1 MNDNRP
7 DPDSLLMLIRQDRS
21 ISDRGHLR
29 IFFGSAAGVG
39 KTYAMLSEAQQQLE
53 AGIDVV
59 VGIVET
65 HGREETNFLLKG
77 LPIIPLQSI
86 EHRGIQIQEFNLE
99 AALER
104 KPSLILVDELAHTNA
119 PNSRHMKRWQDVE
132 ELLTHG
138 IDVYTTLNVQH
149 LESMNDIVAKITGTV
164 VRETIP
170 DTVFDAADEVSLI
183 DIPSDELLKR
193 LIEGKVYVSQ
203 GAEKR
208 AAENFFRKPN
218 LVALRELALRRMAER
233 VDAESDTLTAASGKK
248 EFQLGQK
255 ILVCVGHDALSTR
268 VIRHGR
274 RIASRSKAPWY
285 ALYVE
290 TSRHDRLTEEAK
302 LNVDRNLRFAARMG
316 ARVVHLTGTNAL
328 YEILNYAKNYG
339 FTQIVVGY
347 QVQAWIR
354 HWFQGSL
361 PSQLIRHGSGFEII
375 TVTETTPLEKSFLS
389 LGARLLKQRLM
400 PKKYVLALLWLG
412 ITTLLGLLFR
422 DAVDFHNITMFY
434 ITCVVI
440 VAARLGIGPSV
451 MTSLLS
457 VVAFNIFF
465 IEPYHTFSL
474 HKKGYYFIFL
484 AMLVTSLIVGS
495 QAGQLFA
502 QAERSRRRERDVLAL
517 YGLTRQLA
525 MVREI
530 RSMIQISLLHIREA
544 FQMEA
549 AIFIPKN
556 GRLIVHPHNSSAHSL
571 KEESVAHWVLNN
583 GQLAGHNTDT
593 LPSARGLY
601 LPLSSEDEIL
611 GVLGLIPPSEDYNFT
626 TSEISQLETF
636 ALLIASALQRSY
648 RAENGENINF
658 EEMLRLL
665 REI

>member
-1 MNDNRP
+1 MDDRRP
-7 DPDSLLMLIRQDRS
+7 DPDRLLMVIRQDRS
-21 ISDRGHLR
+21 LSDRGRLR
-29 IFFGSAAGVG
+29 IFFGAAAGVG
-39 KTYAMLSEAQQQLE
+39 KTFAMLLEAQQQM
-53 AGIDVV
+53 GSGNDVV
-59 VGIVET
+59 VGVVET
-65 HGREETNFLLKG
+65 HGREETQMLLQG
-77 LPIIPLQSI
+77 LPIIPLKPI
-86 EHRGIQIQEFNLE
+86 EHRGIHLYELDLE

-119 PNSRHMKRWQDVE
+119 PGSRHMKRWQDVE
-132 ELLTHG
+132 ELLTQG
-138 IDVYTTLNVQH
+138 INVYTTLNVQH
-149 LESMNDIVAKITGTV
+149 LESMNDIVANITGTI

-183 DIPSDELLKR
+183 DIPSDELIKR
-193 LIEGKVYVSQ
+193 LMEGKVYVDE
-203 GAEKR
+203 GEEVR
-208 AAENFFRKPN
+208 AAEHFFRKPN

-285 ALYVE
+285 VLYVE
-290 TSRHDRLTEEAK
+290 TSRHERLTEDAK
-302 LNVDRNLRFAARMG
+302 LNVERNLRFAARMG

-328 YEILNYAKNYG
+328 HEILNYAKNYG

-347 QVQAWIR
+347 QAQAWIR
-354 HWFQGSL
+354 HWIQGSL
-361 PSQLIRHGSGFEII
+361 PSELIRYGSGLEII
-375 TVTETTPLEKSFLS
+375 TVTETTPFDRSFLS
-389 LGARLLKQRLM
+389 LGARLWKE
-400 PKKYVLALLWLG
+400 KKASSHYILALIWLG
-412 ITTLLGLLFR
+412 LTTLLGLMLR
-422 DAVDFHNITMFY
+422 DFVDFHNIIMFY
-434 ITCVVI
+434 LTCVVI
-440 VAARLGIGPSV
+440 VAARLGMGPSILI
-451 MTSLLS
+451 SFLS

-474 HKKGYYFIFL
+474 HKKGYSFIFL
-484 AMLVTSLIVGS
+484 VMLLTSLIVGS

-502 QAERSRRRERDVLAL
+502 QAERSRRRERDVLTL

-525 MVREI
+525 MVREVKT
-530 RSMIQISLLHIREA
+530 MIQIALTHVREA
-544 FQMEA
+544 FQMETV
-549 AIFIPKN
+549 IFIPKN
-556 GRLIVHPHNSSAHSL
+556 GRLSLYPENSSAHTL

-583 GQLAGHNTDT
+583 NQFAGHNTDT

-601 LPLSSEDEIL
+601 LPLSSENETL

-648 RAENGENINF
+648 RGENGEIMNF
-658 EEMLRLL
+658 ESMLRLL
-665 REI
+665 REM